1 MPDLRP
7 PHPNATVSSAAIQTF
22 DARQGR
28 ALRDPLGISG
38 LILAAKTEA
47 MGRQVAVS
55 MNHAAYH
62 SERARQAELGGNG
75 TEAIRQRD
83 TVFNGFFPK

>member
-1 MPDLRP
+1 MKGWNARSETTAS
-7 PHPNATVSSAAIQTF
+7 NATVSSAAIQTF

-28 ALRDPLGISG
+28 ALRDPLGISKSG

-62 SERARQAELGGNG
+62 
-75 TEAIRQRD
+75 
-83 TVFNGFFPK
+83 